1 MKSPLWFPLAMLS
14 AVYGAL
20 RDVEGLFQSRYDGK
34 NGPQTAVV
42 DLLLTR
48 VCIQEEEEEQ
58 EEVNE

>member
-1 MKSPLWFPLAMLS
+1 MLS

-34 NGPQTAVV
+34 NVPQTAVV

-48 VCIQEEEEEQ
+48 VCIQEEEEEEQ
-58 EEVNE
+58 EVNG

>member
-1 MKSPLWFPLAMLS
+1 MVS

-20 RDVEGLFQSRYDGK
+20 RDVDGFFQSRYDGK

-48 VCIQEEEEEQ
+48 VCIQEEEEQEQ